1 MIEEKLA
8 CDLIS
13 LVANA
18 VKTNTVAEAIEY
30 LTQRYNEDDKVI
42 YHTYSVL
49 NKILCTE

>member
-18 VKTNTVAEAIEY
+18 IKTDTVAEAIEY
-30 LTQRYNEDDKVI
+30 LTQRYNEDDEVI
-42 YHTYSVL
+42 HHTYNVL
-49 NKILCTE
+49 NKMLCIE